1 MIINDFLFN
10 PMTMISEN
18 FTSPSGAKFCP
29 LPFYLI
35 IGPFMLPAALE
46 FLLSKATEELPN
58 VRELPLLL
66 ILGAGIMIYRF
77 VKSSLLRSY
86 MYMLKDLSRK

>member
-1 MIINDFLFN
+1 
-10 PMTMISEN
+10 
-18 FTSPSGAKFCP
+18 
-29 LPFYLI
+29 
-35 IGPFMLPAALE
+35 MLPAALE

-58 VRELPLLL
+58 VKELPLLL